1 MPDGDVLHRARTA
14 YWCPGRQEPPEAGA
28 GPPVAYLWGMAVRAP
43 LLHHALRGF
52 CLGAFALLDRDVR
65 EGSEIPFAFEEHA
78 SYGKPALYELRPLVR
93 DYVERRE
100 ARLLDLEDAR
110 IAVAELRR
118 EPAARIFARAHAGGR
133 SDEGQALARSV
144 LFPLVAS
151 LADACGGFDWQDE
164 VFERVYGELEHT
176 LYGESR
182 LYVALAPVIGLELGQ
197 DADLG
202 DGIRVRR
209 AETGELAN
217 HWPEARNLLP
227 RDFGREPDRL
237 CVIELERKLAIVDA
251 DVPDGPSELADAVT
265 ALRLATAG
273 AVAAG
278 PVLFETLDLRPYGI
292 QPVLP
297 IAATQPLGEPVR
309 LDQVRA
315 GLAARLRGRL
325 ALADGDSSL
334 GDALDRWELSL
345 FQGDPFRVEQLR
357 VALAALLG
365 EGDGAWAA
373 AMRATALLADEPKER
388 AALAA
393 ALQALARGSACS
405 EAAVDG
411 VRRALVEV
419 LLAGDRP
426 ALVPALDET
435 LIGLRARHDRAPL
448 RLVVG

>member
-1 MPDGDVLHRARTA
+1 MP
-14 YWCPGRQEPPEAGA
+14 
-28 GPPVAYLWGMAVRAP
+28 VRAP
-43 LLHHALRGF
+43 HLHHALRAF

-100 ARLLDLEDAR
+100 GRLLDLEDAR
-110 IAVAELRR
+110 IAVSELRR

-133 SDEGQALARSV
+133 ADEEQALARSV

-151 LADACGGFDWQDE
+151 VADACGGFDWQDD
-164 VFERVYGELEHT
+164 VFERVYRELEHT

-182 LYVALAPVIGLELGQ
+182 LYIALAPLTGLVLGQ
-197 DADLG
+197 EADLG
-202 DGIRVRR
+202 GGIRVRQ

-237 CVIELERKLAIVDA
+237 CVLELERKLAVDDA
-251 DVPDGPSELADAVT
+251 EVPDGAAELADAVT
-265 ALRLATAG
+265 ALRLATDG
-273 AVAAG
+273 AIAAG

-292 QPVLP
+292 RPVLP

-309 LDQVRA
+309 LDAVRA
-315 GLAARLRGRL
+315 GLAQRLLGQL
-325 ALADGDSSL
+325 VLADGDAAL

-345 FQGDPFRVEQLR
+345 FQGDPFRSEQLR
-357 VALAALLG
+357 EALTALLG
-365 EGDGAWAA
+365 QGDGAWAA
-373 AMRATALLADEPKER
+373 AMRATALLADEPRDR
-388 AALAA
+388 AGLAA
-393 ALQALARGSACS
+393 ALQALSRG
-405 EAAVDG
+405 EAGEDTAADG
-411 VRRALVEV
+411 VRRAIVEV
-419 LLAGDRP
+419 LLNGDR
-426 ALVPALDET
+426 ASLVGLLDET
-435 LIGLRARHDRAPL
+435 LVGLRPRFDRAPL